1 MVTFEDMLNADPRS
15 AALNQEERDYIIRS
29 QAAGARDAEGVE
41 EYLSQRYREETGIG
55 GRLFQQPIQMSA
67 PVSYSAP
74 SYSPQSFNNSP
85 PPLPITPEKIIKTP
99 DRFLSVFTPDTTD
112 SILEKLLFENIG
124 GIEIVNIERHD
135 TIEGKNP
142 YYSIISNLSAIKDRL
157 DPITLVARQRAG
169 LKPGDFGKQI
179 NLSTKIPLDNYLTD
193 INLTDYIFIDTDVNS
208 ETYGSLIIELVEIAV
223 DELIEVEI
231 AYNGTIYEIGAEQ

>member
-1 MVTFEDMLNADPRS
+1 MVTFADMLDADPRS
-15 AALNQEERDYIIRS
+15 AALNQEERDYVIRS
-29 QAAGARDAEGVE
+29 QAAGARDANSIQD
-41 EYLSQRYREETGIG
+41 YLNTRHREETGVG
-55 GRLFQQPIQMSA
+55 GRLYKEPVQMSA

-85 PPLPITPEKIIKTP
+85 PPPPPTPERIVKTP
-99 DRFLSVFTPDTTD
+99 DRFLSVFRPDTTA
-112 SILEKLLFENIG
+112 STLEKLLFENIG
-124 GIEIVNIERHD
+124 GIEIANIERYD
-135 TIEGKNP
+135 TIDGRNP

-179 NLSTKIPLDNYLTD
+179 NLSTKIPLDNYLRN
-193 INLTDYIFIDTDVNS
+193 INLTDYIFIDTNVNS
-208 ETYGSLIIELVEIAV
+208 ETYGSLIIELVEIGV

-231 AYNGTIYEIGAEQ
+231 AYSGTIYEVKT